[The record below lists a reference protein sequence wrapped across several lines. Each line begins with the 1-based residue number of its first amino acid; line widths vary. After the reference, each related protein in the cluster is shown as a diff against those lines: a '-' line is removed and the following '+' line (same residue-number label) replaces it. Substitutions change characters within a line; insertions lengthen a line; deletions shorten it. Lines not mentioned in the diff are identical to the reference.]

1 MFVVPLLAVTCH
13 RFSITNRSNGIG
25 SEVRVPSFLAWVFLV
40 QRSLAFARLCR
51 GSVLGF
57 ACAGVMWSGLLRKSF
72 GGSHTQT
79 VTLSQ
84 GARVRDTIMSLVR
97 PHEALTD
104 RGLCRRLQRAMTIQ
118 SPDQF
123 RNQDG
128 TKRKL
133 QIPRSSS
140 VLLDGYAELMVPSS
154 ARTTIQAV

>member
-1 MFVVPLLAVTCH
+1 MV
-13 RFSITNRSNGIG
+13 
-25 SEVRVPSFLAWVFLV
+25 
-40 QRSLAFARLCR
+40 
-51 GSVLGF
+51 
-57 ACAGVMWSGLLRKSF
+57 LRKPNMA
-72 GGSHTQT
+72 T

>member
-72 GGSHTQT
+72 GGIQGRSQRKVVGGAALH
-79 VTLSQ
+79 LSKNNLKQ
-84 GARVRDTIMSLVR
+84 IVYNYVYTYPNSLSVSIYKLF
-97 PHEALTD
+97 EFCNTKFD
-104 RGLCRRLQRAMTIQ
+104 RLILFKNYENVEKKFKSQLKDIIC
-118 SPDQF
+118 
-123 RNQDG
+123 
-128 TKRKL
+128 
-133 QIPRSSS
+133 
-140 VLLDGYAELMVPSS
+140 
-154 ARTTIQAV
+154 